1 MNVPFDVRRHAAHAV
16 CGQFVASAPSHACLA
31 TRAFDLL
38 HQAELL
44 LCVSTSE
51 SLAAALDAG
60 SHMGRAA
67 EGLSAK
73 QHCTAVVWALQVGVG
88 MRMCR

>member
-1 MNVPFDVRRHAAHAV
+1 MNGSLDLRRYPAPAV

-31 TRAFDLL
+31 TSASDLL

-60 SHMGRAA
+60 GHMGQAA
-67 EGLSAK
+67 EGLSAE

-88 MRMCR
+88 TRMCR